1 MLGFGAVL
9 SVYKRTTH
17 HVPLRVVDRHVTT
30 PMVITA
36 ILSEQPFAARSRE
49 TVPHSLGFRRPSS
62 RTLSATGG
70 KPADEPRSLMHD
82 LVLVLDCQLGPLKWM
97 PIRAPSTGPGSSSEC
112 LLSPNL
118 WRRRSTMGPS
128 DSQPVATSILVAV
141 VTGNFLHEHH
151 DFAP

>member
-49 TVPHSLGFRRPSS
+49 TVPICWDSEAQFENAFRNWGK
-62 RTLSATGG
+62 TGG
-70 KPADEPRSLMHD
+70 RALDYFTRSGNGKAPGITKQATIPA
-82 LVLVLDCQLGPLKWM
+82 
-97 PIRAPSTGPGSSSEC
+97 A
-112 LLSPNL
+112 
-118 WRRRSTMGPS
+118 
-128 DSQPVATSILVAV
+128 
-141 VTGNFLHEHH
+141 
-151 DFAP
+151 

>member
-49 TVPHSLGFRRPSS
+49 TVPICWDSEAQFENAFRNWGKTGGPPYHTLELEGCASQQNRPLDFRNGSKPVSLEVSKCFPVCPRKP
-62 RTLSATGG
+62 TLLSAVGTAE
-70 KPADEPRSLMHD
+70 KCHFRTHARN
-82 LVLVLDCQLGPLKWM
+82 
-97 PIRAPSTGPGSSSEC
+97 I
-112 LLSPNL
+112 
-118 WRRRSTMGPS
+118 
-128 DSQPVATSILVAV
+128 
-141 VTGNFLHEHH
+141 
-151 DFAP
+151 